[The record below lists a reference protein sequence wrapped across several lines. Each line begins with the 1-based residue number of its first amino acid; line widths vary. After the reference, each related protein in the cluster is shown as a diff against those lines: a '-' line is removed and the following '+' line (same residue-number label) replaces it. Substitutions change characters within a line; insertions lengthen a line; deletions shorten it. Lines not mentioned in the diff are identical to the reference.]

1 MKNMS
6 TTKDKRTALRR
17 VGKVWSHMQ
26 KTPCSAW
33 RPTIG
38 RDLKNMELFPEKQG
52 VSAVYQAPQPLGP
65 ALRDKPPKCKT
76 NGDYVQETIALR
88 RIENL
93 FLKCLYADSVTV
105 GPVQKQQLK
114 NAWPYVN
121 VSQLLILKWVL
132 KRGRNLSGLSPGM
145 ETLAGGIFAI
155 TCYLANA
162 NAGRCHLA
170 ISL

>member
-1 MKNMS
+1 
-6 TTKDKRTALRR
+6 
-17 VGKVWSHMQ
+17 
-26 KTPCSAW
+26 
-33 RPTIG
+33 
-38 RDLKNMELFPEKQG
+38 MELFPEKQG

-114 NAWPYVN
+114 NA
-121 VSQLLILKWVL
+121 
-132 KRGRNLSGLSPGM
+132 
-145 ETLAGGIFAI
+145 
-155 TCYLANA
+155 
-162 NAGRCHLA
+162 
-170 ISL
+170 